1 MRCGAI
7 KIIMNIYK
15 LKKEYEKRIKRIR
28 AWNKVKEPKYK
39 KIIRIISIILGVI
52 LSLAIIALTILFKS
66 DINKQLLSM
75 AIIIIIE
82 FIYFIIIYSYLKRR
96 PDSEINNED
105 IVSDFEK
112 EKLKSIRRLFAKENI
127 CCDDINKIQII
138 IDELNN
144 LKHQAIPIQD
154 IRRFILNPLII
165 FFIPLSVVFF
175 DHYTQ
180 SKGIQI
186 QLIILLIVLILIA
199 SVLIMCFM
207 FAGPIKWFLY
217 RKYDNFINDL
227 KLLQLF
233 NHK

>member
-1 MRCGAI
+1 MLCGAI

-15 LKKEYEKRIKRIR
+15 LKKEYEKRIKKIR
-28 AWNKVKEPKYK
+28 DWKKFKEPKYIK
-39 KIIRIISIILGVI
+39 NIKIISIILGVI
-52 LSLAIIALTILFKS
+52 LSLVIIALTILFKS
-66 DINKQLLSM
+66 NINKQLVSM
-75 AIIIIIE
+75 AIVIIIE
-82 FIYFIIIYSYLKRR
+82 FIYFIIIYLYLKVR
-96 PDSEINNED
+96 PDSEMNNED
-105 IVSDFEK
+105 VVSDFEK
-112 EKLKSIRRLFAKENI
+112 AKLKSIRRLFKKENI
-127 CCDDINKIQII
+127 CFDDINKIQII
-138 IDELNN
+138 IDELNY

-165 FFIPLSVVFF
+165 IFIPLSVVCF

-180 SKGIQI
+180 PKGIQI

-199 SVLIMCFM
+199 FILIICFM
-207 FAGPIKWFLY
+207 FAGPIRWLLY